1 VLRFTLRFC
10 SNLPHGFALQLIRME
25 YSTTG
30 SFEDRATLAFVNR
43 NLAAPQFTQ
52 TTSNGVLTISTSDLT
67 LTYTI
72 GAAFAPST
80 LSIVSASSSSAF
92 TRWSYGQADT
102 GNLLGTIRSLDM
114 VGVVPLNCTENA
126 WITVHDEELHCEW
139 GVVSRDGW
147 AVVNDTSNY
156 ALTDGQEWWDGMNA
170 DAEDLYL

>member
-1 VLRFTLRFC
+1 
-10 SNLPHGFALQLIRME
+10 ME

-43 NLAAPQFTQ
+43 NLAVPPFTQ
-52 TTSNGVLTISTSDLT
+52 STNNGVLTISTADVT

-72 GAAFAPST
+72 GAAFASNT
-80 LSIVSASSSSAF
+80 LSIASNSGGGAF
-92 TRWSYGQADT
+92 SGWAYGQPDT

-114 VGVVPLNCTENA
+114 LGVVSLNCTENA
-126 WITVHDEELHCEW
+126 WISVHNEELHCEW

-156 ALTDGQEWWDGMNA
+156 ALTDGQEWWDGVNA
-170 DAEDLYL
+170 DTEDLYLYVHLLYF